1 VTDWLKAH
9 EFLAIWLE
17 GIALVLIFVWDRLDS
32 RKQHKETLS
41 QLEALQNNAAAAK
54 ATAEVLM
61 ESQRPR
67 IVAQAHGNPTQTL
80 ADPQAPRVELEV
92 INKGPI
98 PAIEYFYESW
108 IEVLL
113 IRSVPEYAAC
123 HQHPTAS
130 GNHAGRFS

>member
-123 HQHPTAS
+123 H
-130 GNHAGRFS
+130 